1 MLFTELRLAH
11 LTLRNRVVRSATYE
25 GYGGADGLPRPELGR
40 VYEQLAQ
47 HHVGTIVTG
56 FAYVSQ
62 RGRAMHPAQTSIASD
77 ATVPAWRRV
86 LEPVRALSDSTV
98 MLLQIAHAGLQ
109 TLERMTGV
117 RPIAPSAR
125 RSPYFGERARAMS
138 ERDINE
144 TIDEFAQ
151 AAFRAKTAGFDG
163 IQIHAAHGYLV
174 HQFLSPYLN
183 RRSDRWGTDRLKFF
197 EEVVRAIRARCGS
210 EYPIFVKLSV
220 PDGHR
225 SGIDVSLACHYVS
238 RMAELGIEA
247 VEVSYGTMDS
257 ALDIFRGG
265 LPVER
270 AFRYNPFYNN
280 RPRWALALAKRFVI
294 PKVRRQLIPFT
305 ENYNLPAATAIK
317 AASRLPVI
325 VVGGLRRL
333 DAMNEILSDGNA
345 DAVALCRPLICEP
358 DLIARFRDQRSRASR
373 CSNCNSCAIMCD
385 AATELRCYQPRKE
398 ADRDASGKDA
408 IQP

>member
-11 LTLRNRVVRSATYE
+11 LSLRNRVVRSATYE
-25 GYGGADGLPRPELGR
+25 GYGGADGLPRPELGLI
-40 VYEQLAQ
+40 YKQLAE

-56 FAYVSQ
+56 FAYVSR

-86 LEPVRALSDSTV
+86 LEPVRALSDPTV
-98 MLLQIAHAGLQ
+98 MLLQVAHAGLQ
-109 TLERMTGV
+109 TLEYVTGTQ
-117 RPIAPSAR
+117 PIAPSAR

-138 ERDINE
+138 EQEIEE
-144 TIDEFAQ
+144 TIEEFAQ
-151 AAFRAKTAGFDG
+151 AAFRAKAAGFDG

-183 RRSDRWGTDRLKFF
+183 RRSDRWGTDRFSFF
-197 EEVVRAIRARCGS
+197 TEVVRAVRARCGS
-210 EYPIFVKLSV
+210 EYPVFVKLSV
-220 PDGHR
+220 PDGHP
-225 SGIDVSLACHYVS
+225 SGIDVSLACNYAS
-238 RMAELGIEA
+238 RMAALGIEA
-247 VEVSYGTMDS
+247 LEVSYGTMDR

-270 AFRYNPFYNN
+270 AFRHNPFYSK

-305 ENYNLPAATAIK
+305 ENYNLSAAAAIK
-317 AASRLPVI
+317 AATTLPVI

-333 DAMNEILSDGNA
+333 DAMNAILFSDNA

-358 DLIARFRDQRSRASR
+358 DLIARFRDRRSQASR

-385 AATELRCYQPRKE
+385 EATELRCYQPRK
-398 ADRDASGKDA
+398 DAVA
-408 IQP
+408 P